1 MVTKAHTYL
10 NKPAVKSSVSI
21 EFLQWAKAFNWPNS
35 ACNHL
40 QHLGL
45 WQTSRLGRLV
55 CRYIQVAASSVS
67 CFEYVR
73 ALGVTVDGKCW
84 LDYTDFDIL
93 PLSWQ
98 VLPFTYSAISLWK
111 GFRKRFFKECQFLF
125 ILLKLSN
132 SSVGGNSHVQQS
144 ETLLKTNTTSTQFHC
159 SKNLLQHLQE
169 ILCFSKAIKCT
180 ANLLKFCIL
189 NLQFKLLNSIQQIC
203 FRFSLSFRTLK
214 LVLVCS
220 KY

>member
-1 MVTKAHTYL
+1 M
-10 NKPAVKSSVSI
+10 
-21 EFLQWAKAFNWPNS
+21 
-35 ACNHL
+35 
-40 QHLGL
+40 
-45 WQTSRLGRLV
+45 
-55 CRYIQVAASSVS
+55 
-67 CFEYVR
+67 
-73 ALGVTVDGKCW
+73 
-84 LDYTDFDIL
+84 
-93 PLSWQ
+93 
-98 VLPFTYSAISLWK
+98 LPFTYSAISLWK

-132 SSVGGNSHVQQS
+132 SSVSENSHVQQS